1 MIVAPPRQ
9 PPVLGYAPLT
19 DLLPQPLE
27 WPLFIRKQ
35 PLHGVVEP
43 GAARF
48 SGRERRAAARAKAAE
63 DEGARVQERLAKVEN
78 QLDRFRAEMF

>member
-1 MIVAPPRQ
+1 M
-9 PPVLGYAPLT
+9 
-19 DLLPQPLE
+19 
-27 WPLFIRKQ
+27 
-35 PLHGVVEP
+35 VEP